1 MIDTRIKNILVS
13 LAIVLI
19 LEILLFTFQY
29 LELEVAFKSWVS
41 SLVAMILYVKTS
53 EISGFTKSVKPLEYT
68 YVNGLRQLVAVMMV
82 VIPLGVLL
90 LIAAKT
96 TTVGTIMFAS
106 VFCSI
111 IVYDFVAVIRGMYG
125 DALPEIK

>member
-1 MIDTRIKNILVS
+1 MIDTRIKNLLASLV
-13 LAIVLI
+13 IVL
-19 LEILLFTFQY
+19 LFEISLSTFQY
-29 LELEVAFKSWVS
+29 LELEVAFKSWLS
-41 SLVAMILYVKTS
+41 SLVAMILYIKAS
-53 EISGFTKSVKPLEYT
+53 ELSGFTKSVKPLIYT

-82 VIPLGVLL
+82 VIPLGVFL

-96 TTVGTIMFAS
+96 TTIRVIMFAS

-125 DALPEIK
+125 DTLP